1 MDARFQ
7 TPIHMG
13 PWPWSFSKVRPF
25 SFGRNIGHK
34 IKSFRRR
41 EEFQSCE
48 RERESSPLN
57 APSSSSS
64 NFFLSSLTTHFVT
77 HGDCASTFISFRRFS
92 RGRGIVRPFLLG
104 SICGRRCRNFPRF
117 LRPSKPWASSPTSK
131 KDERD
136 LGFSNSGYS
145 ILYIQL
151 LENAAP
157 VK

>member
-1 MDARFQ
+1 MDARLQ
-7 TPIHMG
+7 THTRGLGHDHFRKFVPFPSAATSATKLRVSAG
-13 PWPWSFSKVRPF
+13 EKNFKAVRE
-25 SFGRNIGHK
+25 K
-34 IKSFRRR
+34 
-41 EEFQSCE
+41 
-48 RERESSPLN
+48 ESSPLN

-151 LENAAP
+151 LENAAR